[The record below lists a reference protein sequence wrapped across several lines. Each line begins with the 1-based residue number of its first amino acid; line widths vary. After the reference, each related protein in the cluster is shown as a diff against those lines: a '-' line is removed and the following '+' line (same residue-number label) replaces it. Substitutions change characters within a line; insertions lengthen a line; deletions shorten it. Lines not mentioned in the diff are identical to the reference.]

1 MKSIQEIKQIYFE
14 KLWEIYGISAKNKT
28 SEEIEKIRSECLIV
42 AEMQAHIKYIIPEE
56 FQKYTINDFNGK
68 SKKNFTI
75 KSSEDEAKR
84 AKSIALNAKNIISEY
99 CWGETFK
106 DLKIKFPNK
115 DNLNYYLKTHSFL
128 DVRSKEGC
136 NIVIFGQGNMIGR
149 TMLASI
155 IMKEAIKLRILRNG
169 VRGNTYSWVDLA
181 YLQNEIIKDSQLSVD
196 YRVSNWLVVDNI
208 FPFDYMSERQRGYV
222 FSALDAFFLDRL
234 NSGLPTVLVFKF
246 DISEEDLDITKRV
259 GMGISQIL
267 QNPKTFKVP
276 LTENPKK

>member
-14 KLWEIYGISAKNKT
+14 KLWEIYGVSAHNKP
-28 SEEIEKIRSECLIV
+28 SVEIEKLRSECLIV
-42 AEMQAHIKYIIPEE
+42 AETQAHMKVIIPEE

-68 SKKNFTI
+68 SKKNI
-75 KSSEDEAKR
+75 LPKN
-84 AKSIALNAKNIISEY
+84 IALNAKNIVSEY
-99 CWGETFK
+99 CWGESFK
-106 DLKIKFPNK
+106 EIKSKFPNK
-115 DNLNYYLKTHSFL
+115 EKLNRYLKTHSFM
-128 DVRSKEGC
+128 DIRSNEGR

-169 VRGNTYSWVDLA
+169 VRGHTYSWVDLA
-181 YLQNEIIKDSQLSVD
+181 YLQNEIIKDSPISID

-208 FPFDYMSERQRGYV
+208 FPFDYMSEKQRGYV

-234 NSGLPTVLVFKF
+234 NSGLPTILVFKF
-246 DISEEDLDITKRV
+246 DITEEDLDITKRV

-267 QNPKTFKVP
+267 QNQKTFKVP
-276 LTENPKK
+276 LTEKLVK